1 MVLSSL
7 TCPLEARGDQ
17 LGSEVTLSLPRV
29 GGPLTLRYR
38 CGNVQ
43 GVIVRETTRETC
55 AWVPPVE
62 LAAEYATLYAAYEAG
77 GFVCEVETKAS
88 VKKSPVVSTLECL
101 RRDILA
107 IEDALGL
114 TPRGLLKLQENAF
127 KVAQKSRKDDLI

>member
-1 MVLSSL
+1 MAGKRRAV
-7 TCPLEARGDQ
+7 TKAGTRKKMIA
-17 LGSEVTLSLPRV
+17 LGIYKAEFDGTID
-29 GGPLTLRYR
+29 RY
-38 CGNVQ
+38 
-43 GVIVRETTRETC
+43 
-55 AWVPPVE
+55 VE